1 MFRKNSSNKVR
12 RESVPEDSGWIDPL
26 DVSTAG
32 NEDPAVTGGSDADP
46 NVSSSA
52 GTEPRQSIVPQ
63 LYGEKTTF
71 GSMPWWSDRDW
82 WKLAHS
88 GEGNDLRAHVGTV
101 GDLAVA
107 ATSVRGHK
115 HRLGGAEN
123 QDSYATGVTTLE
135 DGRSFAI
142 IVVCDGMGSAR
153 FSSFGARLFAHH
165 MVSILTMTVTHCPDN
180 YDEVLA
186 EGQLETIEHVS
197 KRVLSYRSEDFD
209 APTIPRTKVDVRDL
223 QCTMTFAIVPA
234 FSVENSGRRT
244 AFFGFIGDS
253 PAFHLLDREWIRVG
267 QDKDGT
273 GVWSSATEGAINSPG
288 MDLREVDLFPGSAV
302 LLSTDGVGNYI
313 RFNDQMTALGQ
324 DLARRWSSPV
334 GLLDFVRDVSFE
346 TQSADDDRTAAV
358 IWVDR

>member
-1 MFRKNSSNKVR
+1 MFRKNSRDKG
-12 RESVPEDSGWIDPL
+12 REDQDPEKSGWVDPL
-26 DVSTAG
+26 DLPSAMSPDLPMTTGLNVGPSVS
-32 NEDPAVTGGSDADP
+32 PATDV
-46 NVSSSA
+46 
-52 GTEPRQSIVPQ
+52 EPRQSIVPH

-82 WKLAHS
+82 WKLARR

-135 DGRSFAI
+135 DGRSYAI
-142 IVVCDGMGSAR
+142 VVVCDGMGSAQ

-165 MVSILTMTVTHCPDN
+165 MVSILSMTVTHCPDN
-180 YDEVLA
+180 YNEVLA
-186 EGQLETIEHVS
+186 EGQYETVEYAS
-197 KRVLSYRSEDFD
+197 NQVLAFRSGEFD
-209 APTIPRTKVDVRDL
+209 APSVPRANIDVRDL
-223 QCTMTFAIVPA
+223 QCTMTFAIIPA
-234 FSVENSGRRT
+234 FSHENSGRRP
-244 AFFGFIGDS
+244 ALFGFIGDS
-253 PAFHLLDREWIRVG
+253 PAFHLLDREWLRVD

-273 GVWSSATEGAINSPG
+273 GVWSSATEGAINSPR

-302 LLSTDGVGNYI
+302 LLSSDGVGNYI

-324 DLARRWSSPV
+324 DLAHRWSSPV

-346 TQSADDDRTAAV
+346 TQSADDDRTAV
-358 IWVDR
+358 VVWVDR

>member
-1 MFRKNSSNKVR
+1 MFRKNSQDKG
-12 RESVPEDSGWIDPL
+12 REDPVPDNSGWIDPL
-26 DVSTAG
+26 DPPSDIAQ
-32 NEDPAVTGGSDADP
+32 DLRVTTGSNISLSVPPTTD
-46 NVSSSA
+46 VES
-52 GTEPRQSIVPQ
+52 RQTIVPQ

-82 WKLAHS
+82 WKLARS

-115 HRLGGAEN
+115 HRLGGADN

-135 DGRSFAI
+135 DGRSYA
-142 IVVCDGMGSAR
+142 IVVICDGMGSAQ

-165 MVSILTMTVTHCPDN
+165 MVSILSMTITHCPDN
-180 YDEVLA
+180 YNEVLA
-186 EGQLETIEHVS
+186 EGQSETIDYAS
-197 KRVLSYRSEDFD
+197 TRVLAYRSEDFD
-209 APTIPRTKVDVRDL
+209 APSIPREKIDVRDL
-223 QCTMTFAIVPA
+223 QCTMTFAVVPA
-234 FSVENSGRRT
+234 FSTENYGRRT
-244 AFFGFIGDS
+244 ALFGFIGDS
-253 PAFHLLDREWIRVG
+253 PAFHLFDQEWFRVD

-273 GVWSSATEGAINSPG
+273 GVWSSATEGAINSPR

-302 LLSTDGVGNYI
+302 LLSSDGVGNYI

-324 DLARRWSSPV
+324 DLAHRWSSPV